1 MNRNIKYKPRETY
14 KPKTFTYKGQKY
26 RYDDYET
33 LVYQYE
39 HFRPIY
45 NKALKEY
52 GRGRQR
58 YQLLPAGEKT
68 YSYLEKQLKMMVGRL
83 KTGKFEASI
92 TSFRD
97 AFLQALNWRVE
108 GNGAFESDEVM
119 GLVAIIDKMHHTQLQ
134 AFYNSLSP
142 AERSILFD
150 ISIYY
155 DADTN
160 NAQRYAGRTI
170 EKLVEF
176 AKGNKK
182 LQAILEEVAEDYAI
196 MI

>member
-1 MNRNIKYKPRETY
+1 MARNNKYRPRQQY
-14 KPKTFTYKGQKY
+14 KSKSFKYRGQKY
-26 RYDDYET
+26 SYDDYET

-45 NKALKEY
+45 NKALRDY
-52 GRGRQR
+52 GKGRQK

-83 KTGKFEASI
+83 KTGRFETSI
-92 TSFRD
+92 SDFKR
-97 AFLQALNWRVE
+97 AYLQALNWRVE
-108 GNGAFESDEVM
+108 GNGVNESDEVM

-134 AFYNSLSP
+134 QFYNSLSP
-142 AERSILFD
+142 AERNILFD
-150 ISIYY
+150 ISAYY
-155 DADTN
+155 DVSTN
-160 NAQRYAGRTI
+160 NAQMYAGKTI

-176 AKGNKK
+176 ARHNPKVRT
-182 LQAILEEVAEDYAI
+182 ILEKVAEDYAI